1 MKAFNAAAAQQKA
14 YRLLSLRPRSEK
26 ELKKKLREKG
36 FSPPVVEEVLEKLR
50 ELKYL
55 DDESFARQWA
65 RNLAVNKLWGN
76 KKIIL
81 SLREKGIEGDL
92 IGEAVEKARQ
102 EISEEEAAEFL
113 VNKKKSVKKGPELSP
128 QKEKQRIFQSLL
140 RRGFP
145 AGLILQ
151 KLGNIAQGDFDSD
164 DG

>member
-81 SLREKGIEGDL
+81 SLQEKGIEGDL

-113 VNKKKSVKKGPELSP
+113 VNKKKIGKKRTGVVAAKGKTKDIPKPAEERFSGGIDFAEIG
-128 QKEKQRIFQSLL
+128 KYCT
-140 RRGFP
+140 RRFR
-145 AGLILQ
+145 
-151 KLGNIAQGDFDSD
+151 
-164 DG
+164 